1 MLEGLYTAAA
11 GMAAQQQRMDALS
24 NDVANVNTAGYKR
37 VRVGFHD
44 LIYQRTAGGV
54 STGSGAAAVQ
64 LGRGFAQG
72 SLQKTD
78 QPLDLA
84 IVGDGYFQVRRA
96 SNGQT
101 ALTRNG
107 SFQVDATGQLTTPE
121 GDSLVPPIRIPK
133 GIDPS
138 SVTIGRD
145 GTLTAAGRR
154 LGQIQLVT
162 VPAPTSG
169 GRPARAAPP
178 PPPGPPPA
186 QTHPGPPPPPPA
198 PAAAGNGYSTVTA
211 ASGGAGRT
219 TTATL
224 EQGVLESSNV
234 DLADA
239 MVDMMDAQRSYS
251 MASKAIHMQ
260 DQMMEIANGVK
271 Q

>member
-24 NDVANVNTAGYKR
+24 NDVANVNTSGYKR

-44 LIYQRTAGGV
+44 LIYQRTNPGGV
-54 STGSGAAAVQ
+54 STGAGAAAVQ
-64 LGRGFAQG
+64 LGRGFEQG
-72 SLQKTD
+72 SLQTTD
-78 QPLDLA
+78 QPFDLA
-84 IVGDGYFQVRRA
+84 IIGDGYFQVRRA
-96 SNGQT
+96 NTGQT

-107 SFQVDATGQLTTPE
+107 SFQVDATGQVTTAE
-121 GDSLVPPIRIPK
+121 GDALVPPIRLPR
-133 GIDPS
+133 GIDPAH
-138 SVTIGRD
+138 VTIGAD
-145 GTLTAAGRR
+145 GTVSAGRRR

-162 VPAPTSG
+162 VPAPTG
-169 GRPARAAPP
+169 L
-178 PPPGPPPA
+178 
-186 QTHPGPPPPPPA
+186 
-198 PAAAGNGYSTVTA
+198 AAAGNGYYTTTA
-211 ASGGAGRT
+211 ASGGVGRA

-224 EQGVLESSNV
+224 QQGVLEGSNV
-234 DLADA
+234 NLADA

>member
-24 NDVANVNTAGYKR
+24 NDVANVNTSGYKR
-37 VRVGFHD
+37 VRIGFRD
-44 LIYQRTAGGV
+44 LVYQQTGPSGVRTGAG
-54 STGSGAAAVQ
+54 SAAVQ
-64 LGRGFAQG
+64 LGRGYEQG
-72 SLQKTD
+72 SFQKTD

-84 IVGDGYFQVRRA
+84 ISGDGYFQVRKA
-96 SNGQT
+96 NTGQL

-107 SFQVDATGQLTTPE
+107 SLQVDPNGQLVTAE
-121 GDSLVPPIRIPK
+121 GDALVPPIQLPR

-138 SVTIGRD
+138 RVTIGAD
-145 GTLTAAGRR
+145 GTLTAGTRR

-162 VPAPTSG
+162 VPAPTG
-169 GRPARAAPP
+169 L
-178 PPPGPPPA
+178 
-186 QTHPGPPPPPPA
+186 
-198 PAAAGNGYSTVTA
+198 AAAGNGYYTVTA
-211 ASGGAGRT
+211 ASGGVGRA

-224 EQGVLESSNV
+224 TQGALEGSNV
-234 DLADA
+234 NLADA
-239 MVDMMDAQRSYS
+239 MVDMMDAQRSFS

>member
-24 NDVANVNTAGYKR
+24 NDVANVNTSGYKR
-37 VRVGFHD
+37 VRVGFRD
-44 LIYQRTAGGV
+44 LVYQPTGPSGVRTGA
-54 STGSGAAAVQ
+54 GAAAVQ
-64 LGRGFAQG
+64 LGRGFEQG
-72 SLQKTD
+72 SFEKTD

-84 IVGDGYFQVRRA
+84 IDGDGYFQVRNA
-96 SNGQT
+96 NTGQV

-107 SFQVDATGQLTTPE
+107 SLQVNANGQLVTPE
-121 GDSLVPPIRIPK
+121 GDQLVPPIQLPR
-133 GIDPS
+133 GVDPS
-138 SVTIGRD
+138 TITIAQD
-145 GTLTAAGRR
+145 GTLSSAGRA

-162 VPAPTSG
+162 VPAPTG
-169 GRPARAAPP
+169 LQAN
-178 PPPGPPPA
+178 
-186 QTHPGPPPPPPA
+186 
-198 PAAAGNGYSTVTA
+198 GNGYFAATA
-211 ASGGAGRT
+211 ASGGIRR
-219 TTATL
+219 ATGATVQ
-224 EQGVLESSNV
+224 QGMLESSNV

>member
-24 NDVANVNTAGYKR
+24 NDVANVNTSGYKR
-37 VRVGFHD
+37 VRVGFRD
-44 LIYQRTAGGV
+44 LVYQRTGPSGV
-54 STGSGAAAVQ
+54 RTGAGAAAVQ

-72 SLQKTD
+72 SFQKTD

-84 IVGDGYFQVRRA
+84 INGEGYFQVRDSRT
-96 SNGQT
+96 GQN

-107 SFQVDATGQLTTPE
+107 SLQVDASGQLVTPE
-121 GDSLVPPIRIPK
+121 GDRLVPPIQLPR
-133 GIDPS
+133 GVDPS
-138 SVTIGRD
+138 TITIAQD
-145 GTLTAAGRR
+145 GTLSSAGRT
-154 LGQIQLVT
+154 LGRIQLVT
-162 VPAPTSG
+162 VPAPTG
-169 GRPARAAPP
+169 LQAN
-178 PPPGPPPA
+178 
-186 QTHPGPPPPPPA
+186 
-198 PAAAGNGYSTVTA
+198 GNGYFTPTA
-211 ASGGAGRT
+211 ASGGIRA
-219 TTATL
+219 ATGATV

>member
-54 STGSGAAAVQ
+54 STGAGAAAVQ
-64 LGRGFAQG
+64 LGRGSAQG
-72 SLQKTD
+72 SLQTTD
-78 QPLDLA
+78 EPLDLA
-84 IVGDGYFQVRRA
+84 VIGDGYFQVRRA
-96 SNGQT
+96 GSGQT

-107 SFQVDATGQLTTPE
+107 SFQLNANGQLTTSE
-121 GDSLVPPIRIPK
+121 GDSLVPPITVPK

-138 SVTIGRD
+138 QIAIASD

-162 VPAPTSG
+162 VPAPTG
-169 GRPARAAPP
+169 L
-178 PPPGPPPA
+178 
-186 QTHPGPPPPPPA
+186 
-198 PAAAGNGYSTVTA
+198 AAAGNGYYTVTA
-211 ASGGAGRT
+211 ASGGVRRT

-224 EQGVLESSNV
+224 DQGMLESSNV

>member
-44 LIYQRTAGGV
+44 LIYQRTASGV
-54 STGSGAAAVQ
+54 STGAGAAAVQ
-64 LGRGFAQG
+64 LGRGSGQG

-84 IVGDGYFQVRRA
+84 IIGDGYFQVRKA
-96 SNGQT
+96 GTGQT

-107 SFQVDATGQLTTPE
+107 SFQVDANGQLTTPE

-138 SVTIGRD
+138 TVAIGTD
-145 GTLTAAGRR
+145 GTITAGRR

-162 VPAPTSG
+162 VPAPTG
-169 GRPARAAPP
+169 L
-178 PPPGPPPA
+178 
-186 QTHPGPPPPPPA
+186 
-198 PAAAGNGYSTVTA
+198 AAAGNGYYTATA
-211 ASGGAGRT
+211 ASGGVRRT

-224 EQGVLESSNV
+224 QQGVLESSNV